1 MMTQE
6 NIGKCIMEKRKEKN
20 MTQEQFAEKLGVSN
34 RSISR
39 WENGKTMPD
48 FSLFPK
54 ICETLELSVSELL
67 EGKGIQKEHAHLII
81 ELLKYEEQKKQKI
94 INQNM
99 VGVIVCF
106 ILIWLHNQFGFLD
119 FVDRVDALLGLLLFM
134 GIVCIGAIFYYNN
147 QKQKYTENEIKVF
160 LGINQGEGMKTS
172 GEMLQYAK
180 RNQKAELKQYKKGFQ
195 AIEEKLLPEEVVIF
209 TMVADTF
216 IVNESWRESWKPW
229 HVSLAVTK
237 QRILVSGESVCGRF
251 MTAYDVESF
260 AKEEIASVE
269 LVHGKIVIKLKNEVL
284 TIEGKSLE
292 MVIEELISVLK

>member
-6 NIGKCIMEKRKEKN
+6 NIGKTIMEKRKEKN

-67 EGKGIQKEHAHLII
+67 EGKGIQKEHTHLII
-81 ELLKYEEQKKQKI
+81 ELLKYGEQKKQKI

-99 VGVIVCF
+99 AGVIVCF
-106 ILIWLHNQFGFLD
+106 ILIWLHNQFSIFD
-119 FVDRVDALLGLLLFM
+119 FVQRVDVLLASLLFV
-134 GIVCIGAIFYYNN
+134 GIACIGAIFYYNN

-180 RNQKAELKQYKKGFQ
+180 RNQKPELKQYEKGFQ
-195 AIEEKLLPEEVVIF
+195 AIEEKLLPEEVVVF

-216 IVNESWRESWKPW
+216 IVNEGWRDCWKPW

-237 QRILVSGESVCGRF
+237 QRILVSGESIRGRF

-260 AKEEIASVE
+260 AIEEVASVE
-269 LVHGKIVIKLKNEVL
+269 LVHGKIVIKLTNQVL
-284 TIEGKSLE
+284 TIAGKSLE
-292 MVIEELISVLK
+292 TVVEELSGVLK

>member
-6 NIGKCIMEKRKEKN
+6 NMGKFIMEKRKEKS

-54 ICETLELSVSELL
+54 ICETLEISVSELL
-67 EGKGIQKEHAHLII
+67 EGKGIQKEQIHLII

-99 VGVIVCF
+99 VGVIICF
-106 ILIWLHNQFGFLD
+106 VLICLHNQFCVFS
-119 FVDRVDALLGLLLFM
+119 FVDRVDVLLGLLLFA
-134 GIVCIGAIFYYNN
+134 GITCIAAIFYYNN

-160 LGINQGEGMKTS
+160 LGINKGEGMKTS
-172 GEMLQYAK
+172 GEMLRYAK
-180 RNQKAELKQYKKGFQ
+180 RNQKAELKQYEKGFQ
-195 AIEEKLLPEEVVIF
+195 AIEEKLLPEEGVVF

-216 IVNESWRESWKPW
+216 IVNENWRDSWKPW

-237 QRILVSGESVCGRF
+237 QRILVSGESIRGRF
-251 MTAYDVESF
+251 MTSYDVESF
-260 AKEEIASVE
+260 ALEDVASVE
-269 LVHGKIVIKLKNEVL
+269 MVHGKIVIKLTNQVL
-284 TIEGKSLE
+284 TIKGKSLE
-292 MVIEELISVLK
+292 IAVDELISILK

>member
-6 NIGKCIMEKRKEKN
+6 NIGKFIMEKRKEKN

-48 FSLFPK
+48 FSLFPE
-54 ICETLELSVSELL
+54 ICETLEISVSELL
-67 EGKGIQKEHAHLII
+67 EGKSIQKEHTHLII

-106 ILIWLHNQFGFLD
+106 ILIWLHNQLGFLD
-119 FVDRVDALLGLLLFM
+119 FVDKVDALLGLLLFM

-180 RNQKAELKQYKKGFQ
+180 RNQKAELKQYEKGFQ
-195 AIEEKLLPEEVVIF
+195 AIEEKLLSEEAVVF
-209 TMVADTF
+209 SMVADTF
-216 IVNESWRESWKPW
+216 IVNEGWRDCWKPW

-237 QRILVSGESVCGRF
+237 QRILVSGESIRGRF

-260 AKEEIASVE
+260 VLEDVVSVE
-269 LVHGKIVIKLKNEVL
+269 MVHGKIVIKLKNQVL
-284 TIEGKSLE
+284 TIEGMSLDI
-292 MVIEELISVLK
+292 VVEELINVLK